1 MFHSVKD
8 FVYLDGRGWCLC
20 TSFPRGL
27 CSPARMSVTT
37 DPDVLSSSKCWR
49 PTTTNRATMYR
60 SAQRTGRMTTSSVEI
75 DVSFIKSRWRY
86 SSSETADTWSLPNQ
100 ESERCKSARTV
111 TCVPPSEPNR
121 HGRKIMQTR
130 PRTRA
135 QVLTPTAGND
145 FFFFCYK
152 NLFCASSLHNRYY
165 TSCALWPS
173 FSVPPVE
180 A

>member
-1 MFHSVKD
+1 
-8 FVYLDGRGWCLC
+8 
-20 TSFPRGL
+20 
-27 CSPARMSVTT
+27 
-37 DPDVLSSSKCWR
+37 
-49 PTTTNRATMYR
+49 MYR

-145 FFFFCYK
+145 FFFFVTK
-152 NLFCASSLHNRYY
+152 ISSALRLCIIDIIQAVHFGRLLVFLQLRRSLLVLGNRKETTKPQRSSFLLLYG
-165 TSCALWPS
+165 TDEIIIPS
-173 FSVPPVE
+173 FSKAQV